1 MLKVDLCKKYD
12 GRSIEV
18 NFKLYKGE
26 ILVIMGENGTGKST
40 ILNMISGIIEPDDG
54 EIKYCDEII
63 FSKNKEINKK
73 PNLRKIGYITQEN
86 ILFSHLNI
94 YKNIVIGL
102 ENFQN
107 NFELSKYIDEYNLKD
122 LLNKY
127 PNEISGGQRQRVS
140 IVRSLIRKPD
150 IILMDEAFSAID
162 EKTKICLRN
171 KTKKLVKENDI
182 PLIFVTHDI
191 EEAKFMSNYILK
203 IN

>member
-12 GRSIEV
+12 VRNIEI
-18 NFKLYKGE
+18 NFKLCKGE

-54 EIKYCDEII
+54 EIKYCNEII
-63 FSKNKEINKK
+63 FSKKQEINKK
-73 PNLRKIGYITQEN
+73 TNLRKIGYITQEN
-86 ILFSHLNI
+86 VLFSHLNI
-94 YKNIVIGL
+94 YENIVIGL
-102 ENFQN
+102 ENSQN
-107 NFELSKYIDEYNLKD
+107 NFELTKYIDEYNLKD
-122 LLNKY
+122 LLMKY

-171 KTKKLVKENDI
+171 KTKKLVKENNI

-191 EEAKFMSNYILK
+191 KEAKFMSDYILK

>member
-1 MLKVDLCKKYD
+1 MLKVNLYKKYD
-12 GRSIEV
+12 KRNIEV
-18 NFKLYKGE
+18 NFKLCKGE
-26 ILVIMGENGTGKST
+26 VLVIMGENGTGKST
-40 ILNMISGIIEPDDG
+40 ILNMISGIIEPDHG

-73 PNLRKIGYITQEN
+73 TNLRKIGYITQEN
-86 ILFSHLNI
+86 ILFSHLSI
-94 YKNIVIGL
+94 YENIVIGL

-107 NFELSKYIDEYNLKD
+107 NFELSKYIDEYKLKD

-140 IVRSLIRKPD
+140 IVRSLIRKPN

-171 KTKKLVKENDI
+171 KTKKLVKENNI

-191 EEAKFMSNYILK
+191 EEAKFMSDYILK

>member
-1 MLKVDLCKKYD
+1 MLKVNLYKKYD
-12 GRSIEV
+12 KRNIEV
-18 NFKLYKGE
+18 NFKLCKGE
-26 ILVIMGENGTGKST
+26 VLVIMGENGTGKST

-73 PNLRKIGYITQEN
+73 TNLRKIGYITQEN
-86 ILFSHLNI
+86 ILFSHLSI
-94 YKNIVIGL
+94 YENIVIGL

-107 NFELSKYIDEYNLKD
+107 NFELSKYIDEYKLKD

-140 IVRSLIRKPD
+140 IVRSLIRKPN

-171 KTKKLVKENDI
+171 KTKKLVKENNI

-191 EEAKFMSNYILK
+191 EEAKFMSDYILK